1 MIKLLGIELFKFS
14 RLSSLRF
21 SLIVLLFFPPLWAY
35 APGIFEKYNVY
46 LVSAYQVA
54 ALSLSS
60 SMVFLLPL
68 LVAITSAELLGV
80 EMQYHTLPTILLR
93 PVTRSQWLLA
103 KLIIIVFYPFVFL
116 SLLLLISL
124 LVGAPL
130 GYGSFVGGTGVGEA
144 GLLGQGTMTPGAAI
158 MEILR
163 AYVLAG
169 YSLVPIGL
177 LSLLFTV
184 IFRNVAA
191 GALATLSAL
200 IVMQLLDI
208 FSWLKPFLLS
218 QQLDIYLNYAQMS
231 SKEIIIAFAAIG
243 LYAAVFAVFSTVTFE
258 RRDF

>member
-1 MIKLLGIELFKFS
+1 MIKLLNIELFKFL

-21 SLIVLLFFPPLWAY
+21 SVIVLLFFPPLWAY
-35 APGIFEKYNVY
+35 APGIFEKYKVY
-46 LVSAYQVA
+46 LVSAYQVG

-103 KLIIIVFYPFVFL
+103 KLIIIVLYPFVFL
-116 SLLLLISL
+116 ALLLVVSL

-144 GLLGQGTMTPGAAI
+144 GLLGQGTMTPGSAFA
-158 MEILR
+158 ELVR
-163 AYVLAG
+163 AYLLAG
-169 YSLVPIGL
+169 YSLIPIGL

-191 GALATLSAL
+191 GALATLSTL
-200 IVMQLLDI
+200 IIMQLLDV

-218 QQLDIYLNYAQMS
+218 QQLSIYMNYASMN
-231 SKEIIIAFAAIG
+231 SKQIIIAFAAIG
-243 LYAAVFAVFSTVTFE
+243 LYSAIFAVFSTVTFE

>member
-1 MIKLLGIELFKFS
+1 MITLLNIEFFKFL
-14 RLSSLRF
+14 RLGSLRF
-21 SLIVLLFFPPLWAY
+21 SLIVLVLFPPLWAY
-35 APGIFEKYNVY
+35 APGIFDKYQVY

-80 EMQYHTLPTILLR
+80 EMHYHTLPTILLR

-103 KLIIIVFYPFVFL
+103 KLIIIVFYPFIFL
-116 SLLLLISL
+116 ALLLLLSL

-130 GYGSFVGGTGVGEA
+130 GYGSFIGGTGVGAA
-144 GLLGQGTMTPGAAI
+144 GLLGEGTMTPGSALS
-158 MEILR
+158 ELFR

-169 YSLVPIGL
+169 YSLIPVGL

-184 IFRNVAA
+184 VFKNVAS
-191 GALATLSAL
+191 GALATLSTL

-218 QQLDIYLNYAQMS
+218 SQLSIYLNYAQMS
-231 SKEIIIAFAAIG
+231 SKEVVIAFAAIG
-243 LYAAVFAVFSTVTFE
+243 LYAAIFAVFSTVTFE

>member
-1 MIKLLGIELFKFS
+1 MIKLLGIELFKFL

-21 SLIVLLFFPPLWAY
+21 SLLVLLIFPPLWAY
-35 APGIFEKYNVY
+35 ARGIFEKYNVF

-93 PVTRSQWLLA
+93 PVTRAQWLLA
-103 KLIIIVFYPFVFL
+103 KLIIIVLYPFIFL
-116 SLLLLISL
+116 TLLFLVSLLF
-124 LVGAPL
+124 GAPL
-130 GYGSFVGGTGVGEA
+130 GYGQFVGGTGLGEA
-144 GLLGQGTMTPGAAI
+144 GLLGQGTMTPESAI
-158 MEILR
+158 AELVR

-169 YSLVPIGL
+169 YSLIPIGL

-191 GALATLSAL
+191 GALATLSTL
-200 IVMQLLDI
+200 IVMQLLDV

-218 QQLDIYLNYAQMS
+218 QQLDIYLNYARMS
-231 SKEIIIAFAAIG
+231 SKEVVIAFAAIG
-243 LYAAVFAVFSTVTFE
+243 LYAAIFAVFSTVTFE

>member
-1 MIKLLGIELFKFS
+1 MMKLLGIELFKFL

-21 SLIVLLFFPPLWAY
+21 SLLVLLFFPPLWAY

-93 PVTRSQWLLA
+93 PVTRAQWLLA
-103 KLIIIVFYPFVFL
+103 KLIIIVLYPFVFL
-116 SLLLLISL
+116 TLLFLISL

-130 GYGSFVGGTGVGEA
+130 GYGSFVGGTGVGAA
-144 GLLGQGTMTPGAAI
+144 GLLGQGTMTPGAAFA
-158 MEILR
+158 ELSR

-169 YSLVPIGL
+169 YSLIPVGL
-177 LSLLFTV
+177 LSLLCTV

-191 GALATLSAL
+191 GALATLSTL

-231 SKEIIIAFAAIG
+231 SKEVIIAFAAIG
-243 LYAAVFAVFSTVTFE
+243 LYAAIFAVFSTVTFE